1 MQPWDPRSHQ
11 STSAKSAPALTHA
24 TKTTNTKAAIPKLI
38 VRLPD
43 SALVLAKHE
52 RRLDEVGEARELLL
66 AEHRLHEGEDALRR
80 SRRRHEREDDTRGL
94 RPRRELA
101 VVEAPKLEHVLG
113 ELGNVRV
120 VHGGAVAGGHQVLG
134 QLLLEVA
141 NLWRTMK

>member
-66 AEHRLHEGEDALRR
+66 AEHRLHEAKMRSDAAADATSEKMIRAAFAHAGNLRWLRR
-80 SRRRHEREDDTRGL
+80 QNLSTSSVNSATSAWFMGAQLRAATKYLGSSFLRSRIC
-94 RPRRELA
+94 
-101 VVEAPKLEHVLG
+101 
-113 ELGNVRV
+113 
-120 VHGGAVAGGHQVLG
+120 GAQ
-134 QLLLEVA
+134 
-141 NLWRTMK
+141 